1 MKGNFL
7 NHRLWTR
14 LQTRSFEECKFQ
26 QCIHYT
32 VWCMGTEIVFKPIP
46 IFLFSCEI
54 KEGESRR
61 GGWWKG
67 GGTEEGR
74 GRRNLAAVSIQR
86 GIDRARRG
94 VYYNEIGF
102 RLARFQA
109 AFIKSEIPPF
119 FRPTFLPAP
128 PFFHS
133 LSTSLSFFSSPFL
146 SFLPSLFQTS
156 FPDKGERVLSNCL
169 SSPLLA
175 NPSPIFRG
183 ILDLQWELVLL
194 PLPGFRLR
202 SSPKIVVVGKDM

>member
-1 MKGNFL
+1 
-7 NHRLWTR
+7 
-14 LQTRSFEECKFQ
+14 
-26 QCIHYT
+26 
-32 VWCMGTEIVFKPIP
+32 MGTEIVFKPIP
-46 IFLFSCEI
+46 IFLFSREI